1 MDTTVVPSAIRS
13 VVRRFPLLGRPR
25 PACPAL
31 SERVTEVAEI
41 AAAAGAQGE
50 SAMAEAAHALNM
62 AALIASDCGLPDLA
76 RQWCWKHINVYRR
89 LDTLTALQASY
100 LLEPVLNLAR
110 LQIRAHDGQPA
121 LHLLHAMHEAVTAGT
136 TLLIDGH
143 ALPLTNLT
151 GTREELGKL
160 RQWTWLQY
168 LSEGIRIHALSGRW
182 DDAATHAN
190 SLNGIGQHLMD
201 GRQAAIIAQ
210 LLGGKAEA
218 AAAILDD
225 STISQPWEQQVR
237 SCLAVMCTAPG
248 PDNPR
253 MSTMVELFLAHEPVP
268 GYAVYRARWGLTV
281 ATLAS
286 AHHEPTAQHVLDQVA
301 AEVLEAHDGYAA
313 REVFGH
319 RTAMQIKDP
328 LNQGLSRTV
337 TAAQLGVGTTSETT
351 LRTLHHEVQRAESV
365 LADALDVGEQ
375 SNLG

>member
-1 MDTTVVPSAIRS
+1 MDTTVVPTIRAA
-13 VVRRFPLLGRPR
+13 VRRFPLLGRPR

-31 SERVTEVAEI
+31 SDRVTEVAEI

-50 SAMAEAAHALNM
+50 NAMAEAAHALNK

-76 RQWCWKHINVYRR
+76 RKWCWKHINVYRR
-89 LDTLTALQASY
+89 LNTLTALQASY

-121 LHLLHAMHEAVTAGT
+121 LHLLHAMHQAVTTGAN
-136 TLLIDGH
+136 LLIDGH
-143 ALPLTNLT
+143 TLPLTNLA

-182 DDAATHAN
+182 DDAVTHAN
-190 SLNGIGQHLMD
+190 SLNGVGQHLMD

-210 LLGGKAEA
+210 LLGGKAETA
-218 AAAILDD
+218 GTLLGD
-225 STISQPWEQQVR
+225 STIIQPWEQQVR
-237 SCLAVMCTAPG
+237 SCLAVMCAAPG
-248 PDNPR
+248 AGHPR
-253 MSTMVELFLAHEPVP
+253 MSTMAELFLAHEPVP

-286 AHHEPTAQHVLDQVA
+286 THDEPTAQHVLNQVA
-301 AEVLEAHDGYAA
+301 TEVLEAHDGYAA

-319 RTAMQIKDP
+319 RTALQIKNP
-328 LNQGLSRTV
+328 LNQGLSRIV
-337 TAAQLGVGTTSETT
+337 TAAQLGAGTMSEII
-351 LRTLHHEVQRAESV
+351 LRKLSREVQRAEGM
-365 LADALDVGEQ
+365 LAGALDVEEQ
-375 SNLG
+375 SIVG

>member
-1 MDTTVVPSAIRS
+1 MDTTIRS
-13 VVRRFPLLGRPR
+13 AVRRFPLLGRPR

-31 SERVTEVAEI
+31 SERVSEVAEI

-50 SAMAEAAHALNM
+50 NAMAEAAHALNK

-76 RQWCWKHINVYRR
+76 RKWCWKHINVYRR

-121 LHLLHAMHEAVTAGT
+121 LHLLHAMHQAVTAGT
-136 TLLIDGH
+136 TLLIDGK
-143 ALPLTNLT
+143 ALPLTTLT

-210 LLGGKAEA
+210 LLDGQAE

-237 SCLAVMCTAPG
+237 SCLAVMCAAPG
-248 PDNPR
+248 PGNPQ

-281 ATLAS
+281 ATLVS

-313 REVFGH
+313 REVLGH

-328 LNQGLSRTV
+328 LNQGLSCTV
-337 TAAQLGVGTTSETT
+337 TAPNWGRA
-351 LRTLHHEVQRAESV
+351 RCQRPSFEH
-365 LADALDVGEQ
+365 
-375 SNLG
+375 